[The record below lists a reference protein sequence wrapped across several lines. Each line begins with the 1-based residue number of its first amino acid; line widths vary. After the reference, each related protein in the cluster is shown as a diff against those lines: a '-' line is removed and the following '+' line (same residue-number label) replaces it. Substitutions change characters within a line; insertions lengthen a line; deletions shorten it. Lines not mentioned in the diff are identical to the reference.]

1 MCLYLTGLKSTQDT
15 KMSWHGNI
23 TCSGT
28 LLWLAV
34 GYWCTS
40 SQRDKNAALQAHRR
54 FAVIWNAKTLL
65 WRPWYSKL
73 KYIGF
78 YTHEGKSSNF
88 EIGDILGCVVW
99 FAHPKLYY
107 SLAWCHIDDVI
118 LWTHPQC
125 YRHFMRGI
133 QQSSFDYHHKGQ
145 VTRTCDV
152 SLLFAWTHYSII
164 SHPGDLRR
172 CNTDRLFWHH
182 GKQISISPD

>member
-1 MCLYLTGLKSTQDT
+1 MTWKHYMIWYFVMVSRRLLVYFLPEGQEWGAYKLTDDLP
-15 KMSWHGNI
+15 
-23 TCSGT
+23 
-28 LLWLAV
+28 
-34 GYWCTS
+34 
-40 SQRDKNAALQAHRR
+40 
-54 FAVIWNAKTLL
+54 VIWNAKTLL